1 MVKAVKI
8 ISLPPERWPEAKRLR
23 LEALRGAPTAFASS
37 FADEEAFV
45 DEIWIARLRSAFKRD
60 GNLTLYAEV
69 EGELIGMAG
78 AGWSAKAKLRHV
90 AEVYSVYIS
99 PARRGL
105 GIASQLMRRLLDE
118 LSTLPQ
124 LEKVCLTV
132 NRAGQPAISLYQRF
146 GFEKVGMARRELCVD
161 GQYYDLLYMERFL
174 ESG

>member
-1 MVKAVKI
+1 MPTVEI
-8 ISLPPERWPEAKRLR
+8 ITLPPKRWPEAKRLR

-37 FADEEAFV
+37 FADEEAFGADV
-45 DEIWIARLRSAFKRD
+45 WTARLRSAFKRD

-69 EGELIGMAG
+69 
-78 AGWSAKAKLRHV
+78 
-90 AEVYSVYIS
+90 YSVYVS
-99 PARRGL
+99 PAQRGL

-132 NRAGQPAISLYQRF
+132 NSAGQPAISLYQRF
-146 GFEKVGMARRELCVD
+146 GFEKLGVARRELYVD

-174 ESG
+174 ESGCSSAIGLSLD